1 MLETTSK
8 PKSTR
13 RSQSDEVQ
21 QGGRFTG
28 STYKSRP
35 MKAGNSVEDKTLM
48 IRTGAIL
55 GLAITQAPALVGEV
69 VDERR

>member
-1 MLETTSK
+1 
-8 PKSTR
+8 
-13 RSQSDEVQ
+13 
-21 QGGRFTG
+21 
-28 STYKSRP
+28 

-55 GLAITQAPALVGEV
+55 CLAITQASALVGEV